1 MLRSLYIQNY
11 ALIEK
16 LDISFS
22 SGFSVITGET
32 GAGKS
37 IILGAIGL
45 LLGQR
50 ADVKAI
56 RVGAS
61 KCIIE
66 ARFDISAYGMQPFF
80 EENELEYEEECILRR
95 EVSASG
101 KSRAFI
107 NDTPAS
113 LAQMKELGEQ
123 LIDVHSQHQNLLL
136 NKEGF
141 QLNVLDILSHNE
153 EALSA
158 YQHIFGAWKQAQQD
172 LEALVARA
180 NQDKSDEDY
189 IRFQLEQ
196 LEEAHLSAGEQEELE
211 QEADTLSHAEEIKA
225 GLYRVGQ
232 TLYSDEG
239 GLLSGLKECLN
250 TMLGLQRV
258 YPVAGELAER
268 MESTYIEL
276 KDISQ
281 EVSGKEDEIEFNPE
295 RLDEVNERLNLI
307 YTLQQKHRVS
317 TVGELL
323 ALTDEYA
330 AKLSA
335 ITSSDEH
342 IEELKARCDALYNK
356 VKKQAAVLT
365 KARTAAA
372 REVEKQMAAR
382 LVPLGMPN
390 VRFQVEIGARKEPGI
405 HGADT
410 VNFLFSANKN
420 GALQSVSS
428 VASGGEIARVMLS
441 IKAMIAGAVKLP
453 TIVFDEIDTGVS
465 GEIADRMADIMQEM
479 GEQDRQVI
487 SITHLPQIAARGCA
501 HYKVYKQDNETETN
515 SHIRRLTDDER
526 VEEIAHMLSGAKLT
540 EAALNNAR
548 ALLEVSN
555 SKYPYMVDN
564 SEMIFGVR
572 AVIEAIQ
579 AGKEIDKILVKKD
592 IQSDLS
598 KELFAVLKGTL
609 IPVQRVPV
617 ERINRVTRKNHQG
630 VIAFISSVTY
640 QKTEDLV
647 PFLFEQ
653 GKNPLFVMLD
663 GITDVRNFGAI
674 ARTCEC
680 AAVDAVIIPARN
692 SVSVNADA
700 MKTSAGALHTL
711 PVCREHSLKETL
723 QFLKNS
729 GFHIVAA
736 TEKGD
741 YDYTKADYTG
751 PMCIIM
757 GAEDKGVS
765 YDNLALCDEWVKIPM
780 LGTIESLNVSVAAG
794 ILIYEAVKQRT
805 N

>member
-16 LDISFS
+16 LDIDFY

-56 RVGAS
+56 RAGAS
-61 KCIIE
+61 KCVIE
-66 ARFDISAYGMQPFF
+66 AHFDISAYGMQPFF

-113 LAQMKELGEQ
+113 LSQMKELGEL

-141 QLNVLDILSHNE
+141 QLNVLDLLSHNE
-153 EALSA
+153 EALTV
-158 YQHIFGAWKQAQQD
+158 YQGIYREWKQAQQD
-172 LEALVARA
+172 LESLIAQATQDRA
-180 NQDKSDEDY
+180 DEDY
-189 IRFQLEQ
+189 LRFQLEQ
-196 LEEAHLSAGEQEELE
+196 LDDARLSAGEQEELE
-211 QEADTLSHAEEIKA
+211 QEAETLSHAEDIKA

-250 TMLGLQRV
+250 TMQSLQDV

-268 MESTYIEL
+268 LESSYIEL
-276 KDISQ
+276 KDVSQ
-281 EVSGKEDEIEFNPE
+281 EISDKEEEVEFNPQ

-317 TVGELL
+317 TVDELL
-323 ALTDEYA
+323 ALSEEYA

-335 ITSSDEH
+335 ITSFDAD
-342 IEELKARCDALYNK
+342 IEALKERCDALFNQ
-356 VKKQAAVLT
+356 VKEQAAVLT
-365 KARTAAA
+365 KARIAAA
-372 REVEKQMAAR
+372 REVERQMAAR

-390 VRFQVEIGARKEPGI
+390 VRFLVEMGSRKEPGV
-405 HGADT
+405 HGTDT

-420 GALQSVSS
+420 GTLQNISS

-441 IKAMIAGAVKLP
+441 VKAMIAGAVKLP

-479 GEQDRQVI
+479 GDCNRQVI
-487 SITHLPQIAARGCA
+487 SITHLPQIAARGRA

-515 SHIRRLTDDER
+515 SHICRLTDEER
-526 VEEIAHMLSGAKLT
+526 VEELAHMLSGATLT

-548 ALLEVSN
+548 ALLGN
-555 SKYPYMVDN
+555 NRTDN
-564 SEMIFGVR
+564 
-572 AVIEAIQ
+572 
-579 AGKEIDKILVKKD
+579 
-592 IQSDLS
+592 
-598 KELFAVLKGTL
+598 
-609 IPVQRVPV
+609 
-617 ERINRVTRKNHQG
+617 NHRK
-630 VIAFISSVTY
+630 
-640 QKTEDLV
+640 
-647 PFLFEQ
+647 
-653 GKNPLFVMLD
+653 
-663 GITDVRNFGAI
+663 
-674 ARTCEC
+674 
-680 AAVDAVIIPARN
+680 
-692 SVSVNADA
+692 
-700 MKTSAGALHTL
+700 
-711 PVCREHSLKETL
+711 
-723 QFLKNS
+723 
-729 GFHIVAA
+729 
-736 TEKGD
+736 
-741 YDYTKADYTG
+741 
-751 PMCIIM
+751 
-757 GAEDKGVS
+757 
-765 YDNLALCDEWVKIPM
+765 
-780 LGTIESLNVSVAAG
+780 
-794 ILIYEAVKQRT
+794 
-805 N
+805 

>member
-66 ARFDISAYGMQPFF
+66 ARFDISAYSMQLFF

-113 LAQMKELGEQ
+113 LAQMKELGEL

-158 YQHIFGAWKQAQQD
+158 YQNIFGEWKEAQQD

-196 LEEAHLSAGEQEELE
+196 LEEAHLSVGEQEELE

-295 RLDEVNERLNLI
+295 RLEEVNERLNLI
-307 YTLQQKHRVS
+307 YTLQQKHRVA

-323 ALTDEYA
+323 TLTDEYT

-335 ITSSDEH
+335 ITSSDER

-356 VKKQAAVLT
+356 VKKQAVVLT
-365 KARTAAA
+365 KARIAAA
-372 REVEKQMAAR
+372 CEVEKQMAAR
-382 LVPLGMPN
+382 LIPLGMPN
-390 VRFQVEIGARKEPGI
+390 VRFQVERGVRKEPGI

-420 GALQSVSS
+420 GALQSISS

-487 SITHLPQIAARGCA
+487 SITHLPQIAARGRA

-548 ALLEVSN
+548 ALMEVAN
-555 SKYPYMVDN
+555 SK
-564 SEMIFGVR
+564 
-572 AVIEAIQ
+572 
-579 AGKEIDKILVKKD
+579 
-592 IQSDLS
+592 
-598 KELFAVLKGTL
+598 
-609 IPVQRVPV
+609 
-617 ERINRVTRKNHQG
+617 
-630 VIAFISSVTY
+630 
-640 QKTEDLV
+640 
-647 PFLFEQ
+647 
-653 GKNPLFVMLD
+653 
-663 GITDVRNFGAI
+663 
-674 ARTCEC
+674 
-680 AAVDAVIIPARN
+680 
-692 SVSVNADA
+692 
-700 MKTSAGALHTL
+700 
-711 PVCREHSLKETL
+711 
-723 QFLKNS
+723 
-729 GFHIVAA
+729 
-736 TEKGD
+736 
-741 YDYTKADYTG
+741 
-751 PMCIIM
+751 
-757 GAEDKGVS
+757 
-765 YDNLALCDEWVKIPM
+765 
-780 LGTIESLNVSVAAG
+780 
-794 ILIYEAVKQRT
+794 
-805 N
+805 